1 MYETTAPPGLAGGDL
16 LFGLRGVL
24 AIEVDAR
31 DGVRRTSPD
40 CASFDQV
47 EVGRSFL
54 DAADAS
60 ALRSAL
66 VAARREPGVPSDAE
80 VRMHD
85 GEGRERHVRWSLT
98 GVETGAVVGV
108 GTDVTDTHRLAD
120 LAEREA
126 VEQEVG
132 AAHVDFERHMGART
146 AELDR
151 AHEEIDAFAYSVSHD
166 LRAPLRSIDGFTRIL
181 VEEHAEGLD
190 DEARALLERVR
201 QAAQRMGRLID
212 DLLRFSRTSRRSLE
226 RHRVDMRDLV
236 VQVLDDLDPQADGR
250 SVDVEVSELP
260 EALGDQGLLRQV
272 VANLVDN
279 AFKYTQHVE
288 GPRVEIGW
296 DPERRA
302 YSVADNGVGFDMAYV
317 HKLFGVFQRL
327 HGHAY
332 EGTGI
337 GLATVQRIVHMHGG
351 EVWAASE
358 PDGGATFC
366 FTVPDPEEHP

>member
-16 LFGLRGVL
+16 PFGLHGVT
-24 AIEVDAR
+24 
-31 DGVRRTSPD
+31 RTSPD
-40 CASFDQV
+40 CASFEEV
-47 EVGRSFL
+47 EAGRSFL
-54 DAADAS
+54 DAFDAGDAS

-66 VAARREPGVPSDAE
+66 ATARREPGVPSESE

-85 GEGRERHVRWSLT
+85 GDGRARHVCWSLT

-126 VEQEVG
+126 VGQEVG
-132 AAHVDFERHMGART
+132 AAHLDFERRMGART
-146 AELDR
+146 AELTR
-151 AHEEIDAFAYSVSHD
+151 ANEEIDAFAYSVSHD

-181 VEEHAEGLD
+181 AEEHAEGLD

-201 QAAQRMGRLID
+201 RAAQRMGRLID
-212 DLLRFSRTSRRSLE
+212 DLLRFSRTSRQSLE
-226 RHRVDMRDLV
+226 RHSVDMRDLV
-236 VQVLDDLDPQADGR
+236 VQVLDDLDPQANGR
-250 SVDVEVSELP
+250 SVDVEVGELP
-260 EALGDQGLLRQV
+260 EAHGDQGLLWQV

-279 AFKYTQHVE
+279 AFKYTEHVE
-288 GPRVEIGW
+288 EPRVEIWW

-302 YSVADNGVGFDMAYV
+302 YYVADNGVGFDMTYV

-351 EVWAASE
+351 EVWAGSE